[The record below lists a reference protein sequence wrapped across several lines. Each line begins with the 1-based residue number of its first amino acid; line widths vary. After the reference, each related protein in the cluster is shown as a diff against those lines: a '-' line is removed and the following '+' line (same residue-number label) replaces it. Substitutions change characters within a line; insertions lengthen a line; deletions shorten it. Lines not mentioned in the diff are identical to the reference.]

1 MGPPAHQN
9 VNEGVLGRADTH
21 TMYIEGPR
29 GPPALA
35 LSERLLSALA
45 SAHSHSP

>member
-9 VNEGVLGRADTH
+9 VDEGVLDHADTH
-21 TMYIEGPR
+21 TMYRSAER

-45 SAHSHSP
+45 SAHSHTP